1 MEIKIIEIRDRGTY
15 IPVMAIKMQSDNPA
29 ERYHL
34 RRLGYGVD
42 DVLIMVVRIDVKN
55 KATYAHYDYN
65 DRTMSNAHRFI
76 EKHYDELESG
86 DVVDVEYIL
95 GEVDSPKM
103 SQNTDMVDYAAQLL
117 GYDVMGELSKLG
129 VDK

>member
-86 DVVDVEYIL
+86 DVIDVEFIL
-95 GEVDSPKM
+95 GETTKPKKSENM
-103 SQNTDMVDYAAQLL
+103 NIGQTDMVDFAAKL
-117 GYDVMGELSKLG
+117 MGETIRSGK
-129 VDK
+129 